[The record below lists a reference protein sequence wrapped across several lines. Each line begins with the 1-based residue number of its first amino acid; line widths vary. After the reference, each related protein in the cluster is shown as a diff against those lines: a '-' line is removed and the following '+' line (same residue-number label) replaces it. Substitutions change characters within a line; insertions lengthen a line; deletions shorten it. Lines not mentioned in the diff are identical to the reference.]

1 MFKKNIYFGDY
12 DIDCEENTYTLE
24 WEEKKYEIS
33 GKVKITSGNFNLL
46 YIWIQNGKCFTIQ
59 LSAPFTLD
67 FIVIIFNQQIMEQI
81 QKMYEPGGKIFT
93 KCERTIKELLF

>member
-1 MFKKNIYFGDY
+1 MFKKNDSGYY
-12 DIDCEENTYTLE
+12 DLDCGVNTYTLE

-33 GKVKITSGNFNLL
+33 GKVKITSGNFNL

-67 FIVIIFNQQIMEQI
+67 LVVNNFNNQI
-81 QKMYEPGGKIFT
+81 QKSYEPGGKMFME
-93 KCERTIKELLF
+93 CENIIKELL